1 MDGKADLLNALHRLR
16 AHLDATAKALS
27 PNLNYCLNPGLK
39 AGATLDLSL
48 QELELA
54 CETLRRCNLESLR
67 LLYARNGL
75 KRWPEQPTLVL
86 HAFEATHLDSYVPPK
101 PSEIEHLEQALE
113 RTKEEGDMRT
123 LHRIRIILSSMEPDF
138 PPPRM
143 PQEIREKI
151 KGMDEKKLMDLLLE
165 MLDKNFDPRIFEQ
178 ILGRERM
185 EKLLGELRLDEDP
198 DSGPIQPPQ
207 RSGRRRR

>member
-86 HAFEATHLDSYVPPK
+86 HAFEATHLDSYVPPNPARSSTWNRPWNAPRRK
-101 PSEIEHLEQALE
+101 ATCAPCIGS
-113 RTKEEGDMRT
+113 G
-123 LHRIRIILSSMEPDF
+123 LS
-138 PPPRM
+138 
-143 PQEIREKI
+143 
-151 KGMDEKKLMDLLLE
+151 
-165 MLDKNFDPRIFEQ
+165 
-178 ILGRERM
+178 
-185 EKLLGELRLDEDP
+185 
-198 DSGPIQPPQ
+198 
-207 RSGRRRR
+207 